1 MIVTLVSVGTE
12 IVIGDI
18 LNTNAQYLA
27 KNLADL
33 GLNVYKHVSVGDNEK
48 RLLKT
53 IIELYEE
60 SDILI
65 FTGGL
70 GPTEDDITK
79 EVVAKYFNLNLLLD
93 EKLNSFITSY
103 DKKYNYENE
112 DVKRISKQAF
122 IPEGAKIINNNVG
135 TAPGIIIEKNNKI
148 AILMPGPP
156 MEMKN
161 IFENGI
167 KNFLAKFSNNI
178 FHSKYIRFYG
188 IGEERLENEIK
199 DIIEKQTNPSLALY
213 AKPGEVLIRVTSNT
227 SKELIDEK
235 IDEIKKIVGEYIY
248 DITDTIDDKPRLDK
262 VVSDII
268 LNKKVKINIFETVTL
283 GNFTTRLIQNKNMEQ
298 LLNKSTIDL
307 NLDYNKVISTIN
319 KDEDSLNV
327 IIYGNKNMDNNLP
340 TTSNS
345 FKIFIKYKN
354 KTVNKEVSFNGVK
367 SMLQNKICL
376 ETFNEIR
383 KILM

>member
-319 KDEDSLNV
+319 KDEDNLNV